1 MVLGRS
7 RRRRF
12 SSMMRR
18 RLVGVS
24 GSSDPVIARLTM
36 RSRTSMSLDV
46 FVTYPRLR
54 IRSISGGV
62 VDTSNGKRSIMNTGV
77 VRCASVLCVGF
88 TVQVTFSLCVGAC
101 IIGSGHGVG
110 RRSVYW
116 LLSSSDSFKTSST
129 VVLLPLSSLSS
140 IDTSGGGSDLCVGPV
155 C

>member
-36 RSRTSMSLDV
+36 RSRTSMSL

-62 VDTSNGKRSIMNTGV
+62 VDTSNGKRSIMYTGV